1 MPPKKNTKTP
11 ATQAAADV
19 VPDLDESTYP
29 DLDDNDLA
37 ALNASMSG
45 DSVPQ
50 LDSDEESSPPFDVDD
65 GPDISGMPDGIAR
78 ASQTHAEGGLVLARL
93 ESIINASSD
102 YHNLVMNRLESIVP
116 TVKSLSDAVGGRL
129 DGVES
134 AVDQLRQQ
142 QASFGQLLGKTVS
155 LLERLVTSTAAPSDK
170 PEKPEKPEKPAK
182 AQPSRVHTGATSVDV
197 AQWIEANGGPAVA
210 QSEGNIIAIE
220 KVLSAMRGG
229 SYSMTFESFVSLC
242 TDKAK
247 MSLQVAQ
254 GLVRAYALKPDER
267 VTSALFK

>member
-50 LDSDEESSPPFDVDD
+50 LDSDEESSPPFDIDD

-155 LLERLVTSTAAPSDK
+155 LLERLVTGTAAPSDK
-170 PEKPEKPEKPAK
+170 PEKPEKPAK
-182 AQPSRVHTGATSVDV
+182 AQASRVHTGATSVDV

-220 KVLSAMRGG
+220 KVLSAMRSG